1 MLMKRISQEK
11 IDLFKKMVDQSQK
24 ILISAHVNPDGD
36 ALGSSLSL
44 RRSLEKYGK
53 EVEVIKVSE
62 VDDYLKFLP
71 ELDNYKDLD
80 QEDFD
85 LFIVLDCS
93 ELDRVGKAMEIFEK
107 TPKSIVVDHHVGGK
121 ISCDLNIIESKSPA
135 TCELVF
141 EIIERLD
148 LPMDETIAYLL
159 YTGLVTD
166 TGRFMYDNV
175 SRQTFDA
182 AGRLLDY
189 GVDFQDIYKNLY
201 QNKEKSKMKF
211 ETEILSRVN
220 FFDNKAYVGIRE
232 ADCKEFGVQIGDSES
247 IVNMLRDL
255 KGVEVACILKEYG
268 PKEYKVSLRSKDY
281 VDVSEIARANG
292 GGGHIR
298 ASGFSIEK
306 DTFEEAEKTLLKI
319 LEGID

>member
-1 MLMKRISQEK
+1 MKRISQEK
-11 IDLFKKMVDQSQK
+11 IDLFKKMLDESQK

-44 RRSLEKYGK
+44 RRSLELYGK
-53 EVEVIKVSE
+53 DVQVIKISE

-71 ELDNYKDLD
+71 DLD
-80 QEDFD
+80 YYQEVEDGDYD

-93 ELDRVGKAMEIFEK
+93 ELDRIGKAMDIFQK

-135 TCELVF
+135 TCELIF

-175 SRQTFDA
+175 SKETFDA
-182 AGRLLDY
+182 AGKLIDY
-189 GVDFQDIYKNLY
+189 GADLQDIYKNLY
-201 QNKEKSKMKF
+201 QNKEKSKMRF
-211 ETEILSRVN
+211 ETEILSRVK

-232 ADCKEFGVQIGDSES
+232 ADCQKFGVQIGDSES

-255 KGVEVACILKEYG
+255 KGVELACILKEYG
-268 PKEYKVSLRSKDY
+268 PEEYKVSLRSKDY
-281 VDVSEIARANG
+281 IDVSQIARDNG

-298 ASGFSIEK
+298 ASGFTIVE
-306 DTFEEAEKTLLKI
+306 DTFEKAEQKLLTI
-319 LEGID
+319 LEGTK

>member
-1 MLMKRISQEK
+1 MMNRIGQEK
-11 IDLFKKMVDQSQK
+11 IDLFKKMIDESQK

-53 EVEVIKVSE
+53 DAKVIKISE

-71 ELDNYKDLD
+71 ELNSYEEVEE
-80 QEDFD
+80 EDFD

-93 ELDRVGKAMEIFEK
+93 EFDRIGDAYKILKK
-107 TPKSIVVDHHVGGK
+107 TPKTIVVDHHVGGK
-121 ISCDLNIIESKSPA
+121 ISCDLNIIETKSPA
-135 TCELVF
+135 TCELIF
-141 EIIERLD
+141 EIIERTG
-148 LPMDETIAYLL
+148 LPMDEKIAYLL

-166 TGRFMYDNV
+166 TGRFMYENV
-175 SRQTFDA
+175 SPQTFNA
-182 AGRLLDY
+182 AGKLLDY

-211 ETEILSRVN
+211 ENEILSRVD
-220 FFDNKAYVGIRE
+220 FFDNKAYVGIE
-232 ADCKEFGVQIGDSES
+232 EKICKKYGVQIGDSES

-268 PKEYKVSLRSKDY
+268 PNDFRVSLRSKEY
-281 VDVSEIARANG
+281 VDVSEIARNNG

-298 ASGFSIEK
+298 ASGFSIKK
-306 DTFEEAEKTLLKI
+306 DNFKEAEQVILNILKDI
-319 LEGID
+319 N